1 LLTRD
6 IRTINRFFDRLG
18 ALTIDEGELVN
29 ALIRRS
35 RGRYEF
41 IDGRLMI
48 DGEDLL
54 SYLKF
59 NV

>member
-1 LLTRD
+1 
-6 IRTINRFFDRLG
+6 
-18 ALTIDEGELVN
+18 LVN